1 VFGAEILD
9 VAIGIVF
16 VFLLVSVIC
25 SAVREGLEAWLKTRA
40 AYLEHGIRELLHDR
54 RGKGLAK
61 SFFEHPLIFS
71 LYSQD
76 YTPGKNGTKPSL
88 LARGRELPSYIPS
101 SSFARALMDIAA
113 RGPNSDVGTNAH
125 APLLSLENMRNNVA
139 NIGNERVQRALLSAI
154 DSAQGDLNR
163 AQKNLEDWYDSAMDR
178 VSGWYK
184 RSTQWV
190 LFGIGLFVAVVLN
203 VNAITIAD
211 YLYRDDTAREALVA
225 RIKADSVRK
234 DYSYAEA
241 MKQIDGLS
249 LPILWPAKWG
259 LPGLPK
265 GEQRKLEPRKI
276 ERQVPVMT
284 AQKASTPVAADR
296 KLGDFLFEK
305 KFWGYAFASIP
316 GWLLTALA
324 ATMGAPVWFDL
335 LNKMMVIRSTVKPKE
350 KSQEEGSEDRQNNR
364 ALPAAAP
371 PAAAAAAAPAAPI
384 RPVIPGPP
392 MLTVEDGCD
401 LPKNSYTRDE
411 DLPEA
416 EGGVA

>member
-9 VAIGIVF
+9 VAIGVVF

-61 SFFEHPLIFS
+61 SFYEHPLIYS
-71 LYSQD
+71 LYSRD
-76 YTPGKNGTKPSL
+76 YTPGRNGTKPAL
-88 LARGRELPSYIPS
+88 LARGGELPSYIPAS
-101 SSFARALMDIAA
+101 NFARALMDIAA
-113 RGPNSDVGTNAH
+113 RGPNADVGTNAH

-139 NIGNERVQRALLSAI
+139 NIGNERVQRALLTAI
-154 DSAQGDLNR
+154 DSAQGDLSR

-190 LFGIGLFVAVVLN
+190 LFGIGLFVAIVLN
-203 VNAITIAD
+203 VNTITIAE

-225 RIKADSVRK
+225 RIKADSVKK

-241 MKQIDGLS
+241 MKQIEGLN

-259 LPGLPK
+259 LPGSPK
-265 GEQRKLEPRKI
+265 AEKPKVQ
-276 ERQVPVMT
+276 RQVPVMT
-284 AQKASTPVAADR
+284 AQKASGASPAER
-296 KLGDFLFEK
+296 GLWDFLFEK
-305 KFWGYAFASIP
+305 KFWGYAFASVP

-350 KSQEEGSEDRQNNR
+350 KSQEEGSEDRQNDR
-364 ALPAAAP
+364 AQSVAGAPPSTP
-371 PAAAAAAAPAAPI
+371 PAAAAPA
-384 RPVIPGPP
+384 RPAIPGPP
-392 MLTVEDGCD
+392 TLTVEDGCD
-401 LPKNSYTRDE
+401 LPKSSYTRDE
-411 DLPEA
+411 DLPAA